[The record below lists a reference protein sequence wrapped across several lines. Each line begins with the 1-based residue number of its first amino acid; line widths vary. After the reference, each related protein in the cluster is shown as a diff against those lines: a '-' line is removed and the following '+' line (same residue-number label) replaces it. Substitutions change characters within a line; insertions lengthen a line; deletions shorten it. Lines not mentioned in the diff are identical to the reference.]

1 MIKIIDFKEVR
12 KKDKEIETLKISIEK
27 KDHTIVSL
35 QQQLNNKC
43 VEMIHLRKQHYKL
56 KKEKENDLQRIRH
69 NF

>member
-35 QQQLNNKC
+35 QQQLNNK
-43 VEMIHLRKQHYKL
+43 K
-56 KKEKENDLQRIRH
+56 
-69 NF
+69 

>member
-1 MIKIIDFKEVR
+1 MR
-12 KKDKEIETLKISIEK
+12 KKDKEIETLNISIEK

-56 KKEKENDLQRIRH
+56 KKEKENDL
-69 NF
+69 

>member
-43 VEMIHLRKQHYKL
+43 VEMINLRKQHYKL
-56 KKEKENDLQRIRH
+56 KKEKENDL
-69 NF
+69 

>member
-12 KKDKEIETLKISIEK
+12 KKDKEIETLKISIEI

-43 VEMIHLRKQHYKL
+43 VEMINLRKELYKL
-56 KKEKENDLQRIRH
+56 KKEKE
-69 NF
+69 

>member
-43 VEMIHLRKQHYKL
+43 VEMINLRKHHYKL
-56 KKEKENDLQRIRH
+56 KKEKKNDL
-69 NF
+69 